1 MTKFKRRIM
10 WMWDYYIRSMNPSDH
25 FRYMESKYGQ
35 QWIDFVD
42 RSYEEKFG

>member
-10 WMWDYYIRSMNPSDH
+10 WMWDYYFRSMNPSDH